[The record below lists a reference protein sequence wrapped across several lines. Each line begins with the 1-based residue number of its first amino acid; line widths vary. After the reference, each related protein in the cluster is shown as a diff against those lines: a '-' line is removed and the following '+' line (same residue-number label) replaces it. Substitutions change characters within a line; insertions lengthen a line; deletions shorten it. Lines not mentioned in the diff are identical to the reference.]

1 MSERI
6 LPFQGLFYFYTAAET
21 GSFKL
26 AAERLFVT
34 PAAISQQI
42 RLLEEWL
49 GADLFIRQHRKIL
62 LTHEGTI
69 LYHQAQKGFAHLQEG
84 IRLINQ
90 DPAPHQLSI
99 STLPSFAQHWLVPR
113 IGDFRAQHPEISLL
127 IEPTNDLV
135 NFQDSSVDV
144 CIRYGSGDYKNVRS
158 EWLMDEVLYPVCHPI
173 YQQQHKIYQLDD
185 LVRADLIEDIW
196 PDMDWGVWLRN
207 LGYDSSKPTLQ
218 YNGSQFVLEGALAVQ
233 GVALVKLA
241 TVCRY
246 IEEGK
251 LVQIGNVALK
261 PRFQFY
267 LCAPNGY
274 FKRPKI
280 QAFHQWLRSE
290 ITQFQQRY
298 PYTGEV
304 RDTQFDR

>member
-49 GADLFIRQHRKIL
+49 GADLFIRQHRKI
-62 LTHEGTI
+62 
-69 LYHQAQKGFAHLQEG
+69 
-84 IRLINQ
+84 
-90 DPAPHQLSI
+90 
-99 STLPSFAQHWLVPR
+99 
-113 IGDFRAQHPEISLL
+113 LL